1 MKTLA
6 FSTAVV
12 ALLSGAA
19 FAQTTTAPSTTPD
32 TAAPAAPM
40 TPDTSAPATP
50 MAPESS
56 NPTTGT
62 GQQQPPMT
70 GNEASPSAPEGLN
83 TGNVGGEPAI
93 NSMSDTES
101 EGTTATT
108 MTPPEGFEPVMME
121 ALNADMLMDATIY
134 DVEDSSVGEV
144 SAVMPETG
152 MPETVIV
159 DVGGFL
165 GIGQKPVSLTLSELT
180 FYKETDG
187 EEVRGFTT
195 MTNDQLTDLPEYEG

>member
-6 FSTAVV
+6 LSTAVV

-19 FAQTTTAPSTTPD
+19 FAQTTT
-32 TAAPAAPM
+32 PA
-40 TPDTSAPATP
+40 
-50 MAPESS
+50 APESS
-56 NPTTGT
+56 NPTTAT
-62 GQQQPPMT
+62 GQQPAPLT

-83 TGNVGGEPAI
+83 TGNVGGEPAV
-93 NSMSDTES
+93 NSQTDGAEM
-101 EGTTATT
+101 ATPDAMGDA

-121 ALNADMLMDATIY
+121 QLNADMLMDATIY
-134 DVEDSSVGEV
+134 DSEDTSVGEI

>member
-6 FSTAVV
+6 LSTAVV
-12 ALLSGAA
+12 ALLSGTA
-19 FAQTTTAPSTTPD
+19 FAQTTTAPSTTPE
-32 TAAPAAPM
+32 TAAP
-40 TPDTSAPATP
+40 TTP

-62 GQQQPPMT
+62 GQGQAPMT
-70 GNEASPSAPEGLN
+70 GNEASPSAPEGVN
-83 TGNVGGEPAI
+83 TGDVGGEPAVD
-93 NSMSDTES
+93 SMSDT

-121 ALNADMLMDATIY
+121 QLNAEMLMDATIY
-134 DVEDSSVGEV
+134 DVEDSSVGDI